1 MRTLLIF
8 FSILFLSVATLVTAN
23 AQTAKQFT
31 LNEMAATMRV
41 QPQANGGSLQRI
53 PLPADLIMHSQSADL
68 NDLRLFKSSGEPV
81 PFALRS
87 SETEATTTTATK
99 VALKAFAIRGSGKS
113 VVAGNAA
120 IRIETRG
127 DDMNVLI
134 DRTAG
139 GAAINEGGV
148 LLDTRAVEGV
158 MIHLEFD
165 MDLPPNQVVPL
176 TVEASANLSN
186 WETITAARS
195 MYRFSDAGAPQM
207 TTIDLPGGAE
217 IKGRYLRVTWPQQKT
232 AGAIVIRG
240 ATLAM
245 ESSRRVPI
253 AQPRRNLGAPTTAT
267 THTQEWQLASPLRL
281 RALALTTEQTGT
293 LLPITV
299 LGRDNDKQPW
309 RRLADTVLFRLEL
322 ADPGSNKNIVSTNA
336 PLSLGNISVRQLKI
350 EAPANSAGIAANL
363 VSAAIEYDAQEMIA
377 AINPSEE
384 LTVAVGAANAARVA
398 LPLPTIVPNLTAQR
412 ITTFALMTV
421 REPAKFYPERLVVS
435 SATSPGER
443 KDFILWG
450 ALLLGVGVLA
460 AMAWGVVKQLRGAK
474 P

>member
-1 MRTLLIF
+1 
-8 FSILFLSVATLVTAN
+8 
-23 AQTAKQFT
+23 
-31 LNEMAATMRV
+31 
-41 QPQANGGSLQRI
+41 
-53 PLPADLIMHSQSADL
+53 
-68 NDLRLFKSSGEPV
+68 
-81 PFALRS
+81 
-87 SETEATTTTATK
+87 
-99 VALKAFAIRGSGKS
+99 
-113 VVAGNAA
+113 
-120 IRIETRG
+120 
-127 DDMNVLI
+127 VLI

-139 GAAINEGGV
+139 GASINEGGV
-148 LLDTRAVEGV
+148 MLDTRAVEGV

-232 AGAIVIRG
+232 AGVIVIRG

-253 AQPRRNLGAPTTAT
+253 AQPRRNLGAPTIATA
-267 THTQEWQLASPLRL
+267 HAQEWQLASPLRL

-309 RRLADTVLFRLEL
+309 RRLADTVLFKLEL

-384 LTVAVGAANAARVA
+384 LTVAVGATNAARVV
-398 LPLPTIVPNLTAQR
+398 LPLPIIVPNLTAQR

-421 REPAKFYPERLVVS
+421 REPAKFYPERLVGS

-474 P
+474 H